1 MYSTSIRRHNM
12 TDDNAWLSK
21 CTRQTLPVPPLERYI
36 HILPD
41 NVVKKRL
48 APHERGEKGYV
59 PDFAT
64 LKDRDDNEI
73 AAIKLVED
81 NLPNFTV
88 RVPKLVYQ
96 GADFNVW
103 TRIPGVCVD
112 RVEQWAKISPRQM
125 QGLVY
130 QARDLIL
137 QLSRIPNPYPDYIV
151 RSPHDTGRLF
161 RPKQFSDVGPFTSV
175 QSLLAGNPHLE
186 GEIHPYSRPV
196 FSHMDWD
203 MSNIILAPNLD
214 YIIGVVD
221 FERAAWF
228 PEGGKALHNAVFQWD
243 GWKELFDGSEEWLEG
258 RQ

>member
-1 MYSTSIRRHNM
+1 MDPDHQLLPWPKNRRITLEGKKVYVSGVHPPPLRQSPPLYPGWPSYNKASLLVMYSTSIRRHNI

-96 GADFNVW
+96 GA
-103 TRIPGVCVD
+103 
-112 RVEQWAKISPRQM
+112 E
-125 QGLVY
+125 
-130 QARDLIL
+130 
-137 QLSRIPNPYPDYIV
+137 
-151 RSPHDTGRLF
+151 
-161 RPKQFSDVGPFTSV
+161 
-175 QSLLAGNPHLE
+175 
-186 GEIHPYSRPV
+186 
-196 FSHMDWD
+196 
-203 MSNIILAPNLD
+203 
-214 YIIGVVD
+214 
-221 FERAAWF
+221 
-228 PEGGKALHNAVFQWD
+228 
-243 GWKELFDGSEEWLEG
+243 
-258 RQ
+258 